1 MEAVMKSRNH
11 RIGAVLAGAILLLL
25 TMPSASFAQKA
36 RPKAVSKKTTAAAY
50 HHAYEHGY
58 RAGYEDGFGTGKT
71 AVGTRQE
78 RDFQKND
85 SYNRADRTY
94 QQRMGTYIEYQEGYR
109 YGFELGY
116 GDGYFGRSYTTAIPA
131 NLGLVVT
138 ANINASQAAARS
150 VAVDDRRQPVVGD
163 ERRQPVSADDR
174 RQTEAQQ
181 PQEQQ
186 TAVGERTRAREVS
199 VPGDVRMKIRLNS
212 RISTKDNR
220 EGDQF
225 TATVLDPS
233 TYADAEVLGHI
244 AKLKKSGSATGKT
257 ELSLAFDEIR
267 FSDGRTMALD
277 AQIEKVYESEKVSTV
292 DDEGN
297 VESSNRT
304 KDTTIRTGGGAAL
317 GAIIG
322 AIAGGG
328 KGAAIGAVIGA
339 GVGAGSVYIEGG
351 KVLTLEPGTEM
362 LIRTAAPERSSSSR
376 EKH

>member
-1 MEAVMKSRNH
+1 MEAVMKSRDH

-25 TMPSASFAQKA
+25 TMPSASLAQKA
-36 RPKAVSKKTTAAAY
+36 RSKAVSKTTAVASY
-50 HHAYEHGY
+50 KYAYEHGY
-58 RAGYEDGFGTGKT
+58 REGYEDGFGNGKT

-78 RDFQKND
+78 RDFQHND

-94 QQRMGTYIEYQEGYR
+94 QPRMGTQIEYQEGYR

-116 GDGYFGRSYTTAIPA
+116 GDGYFGRSYTTAIPG
-131 NLGLVVT
+131 NLGMVVT
-138 ANINASQAAARS
+138 ANINASQAAGRPVVGS
-150 VAVDDRRQPVVGD
+150 VAADERRQPVVGD
-163 ERRQPVSADDR
+163 ERRQA
-174 RQTEAQQ
+174 EAQQ
-181 PQEQQ
+181 PQPPSQEQQ
-186 TAVGERTRAREVS
+186 PAVGERTRAREVS
-199 VPGDVRMKIRLNS
+199 VPGDVRMKIRLDS

-233 TYADAEVLGHI
+233 GYADAQVLGHI
-244 AKLKKSGSATGKT
+244 AKLKRSGSATGKT

-267 FSDGRTMALD
+267 FSDGRLLPLD
-277 AQIEKVYESEKVSTV
+277 AQVEKVYESESVKTV

-297 VESSNRT
+297 VETSNRT
-304 KDTTIRTGGGAAL
+304 KDTTVRTGGGAAL

-328 KGAAIGAVIGA
+328 KGAAIGAIIGA
-339 GVGAGSVYIEGG
+339 GVGAGSVYVEGG

-362 LIRTAAPERSSSSR
+362 LIRTAAAERPSLSR
-376 EKH
+376 EKN

>member
-1 MEAVMKSRNH
+1 
-11 RIGAVLAGAILLLL
+11 
-25 TMPSASFAQKA
+25 
-36 RPKAVSKKTTAAAY
+36 
-50 HHAYEHGY
+50 
-58 RAGYEDGFGTGKT
+58 
-71 AVGTRQE
+71 
-78 RDFQKND
+78 
-85 SYNRADRTY
+85 
-94 QQRMGTYIEYQEGYR
+94 
-109 YGFELGY
+109 
-116 GDGYFGRSYTTAIPA
+116 
-131 NLGLVVT
+131 
-138 ANINASQAAARS
+138 
-150 VAVDDRRQPVVGD
+150 
-163 ERRQPVSADDR
+163 
-174 RQTEAQQ
+174 
-181 PQEQQ
+181 
-186 TAVGERTRAREVS
+186 
-199 VPGDVRMKIRLNS
+199 MKIRLNS

-244 AKLKKSGSATGKT
+244 AKLKRSGSATGKT

-277 AQIEKVYESEKVSTV
+277 AQVEKVYESEKVSTV

-362 LIRTAAPERSSSSR
+362 LIRTAASERSSSSR